1 MSFATRDLMIDV
13 LPARPPELPGLGLC
27 GQATKN
33 DDEADECPEA
43 TRSGGSNFKNH
54 LRERDLAALR
64 LQLRQTLGSP
74 SRS

>member
-13 LPARPPELPGLGLC
+13 LTVKPPGLPGLGLC

-33 DDEADECPEA
+33 EEEDELECPEA
-43 TRSGGSNFKNH
+43 TRSGNANVRF
-54 LRERDLAALR
+54 RETDLAALR

-74 SRS
+74 SQS